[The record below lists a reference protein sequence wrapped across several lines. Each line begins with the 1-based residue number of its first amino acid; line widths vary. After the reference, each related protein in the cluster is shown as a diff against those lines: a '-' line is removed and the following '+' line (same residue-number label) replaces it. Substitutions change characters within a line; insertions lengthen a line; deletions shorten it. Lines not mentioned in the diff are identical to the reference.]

1 MKVTFALLIAALIG
15 FSVNA
20 EAGTWSL
27 GVNHRQH
34 NQQHRIWQGVRS
46 GELTG
51 REFRRLQ
58 VEQRAIR
65 HKERVFKSDGQLTGW
80 ERANLHRGLNR
91 AGRDIYRQK
100 HDGKFYRG

>member
-1 MKVTFALLIAALIG
+1 MKAPFALLIAALVG

-20 EAGTWSL
+20 EAGIWNP

-51 REFRRLQ
+51 QEFHRLQ
-58 VEQRAIR
+58 VEQRVIR
-65 HKERVFKSDGQLTGW
+65 HKERVFRSDGQLTGR
-80 ERANLHRGLNR
+80 ERVNLHRSLNR
-91 AGRDIYRQK
+91 SSRDIYRQK
-100 HDGKFYRG
+100 HDGQSR

>member
-1 MKVTFALLIAALIG
+1 MKATFALLIAMLTG

-20 EAGTWSL
+20 EAGTWNP

-34 NQQHRIWQGVRS
+34 NQQHRIWQGVGS

-65 HKERVFKSDGQLTGW
+65 HRERVYKSDGQLTGR
-80 ERANLHRGLNR
+80 ERITLHRGLNR
-91 AGRDIYRQK
+91 AGHDIYRQK
-100 HDGKFYRG
+100 HDGQTR